1 MDNRPGEANGVPL
14 DVGIPAGMIADTDGA
29 ALRAAL
35 KSTAGVASVRIGRD
49 PLEIETGRGGTPTS
63 FSSAGLVPFSHDLKP
78 DLAAP
83 GGAILSSTLRETIG
97 EPFAVF
103 DGTSMAAPHVA
114 GAAALLLQRHPV
126 WSAYQVKSALMS
138 TAGAAW
144 GDTNRTTEAPVLL
157 EGAGLID
164 VNRADE
170 PLLFTDPQSLSFH
183 YLNVNKGAAYRTLAV
198 TVADVGGG
206 FGTWS
211 VELEPQAATAG
222 ATIDLPPTVT
232 VGPGG
237 YAAFTAVARAGA
249 DAVAGDDYG
258 FIVLRR
264 GTVTRRIPYAFT
276 VERPGLESITPK
288 KLVSFQIGDTRK
300 GESKVSSYRW
310 PAAPFGPPASYTG
323 PPLDETGAEQLYVTE
338 LAQPAV
344 NMGVAVILQSAGS
357 LIDPFFLAS
366 RDENDVTGYT
376 GTPVN
381 VNGYMFSYRADVQ
394 AAGIQY
400 PRQGQYF
407 VAVDSGKSDFTGQ
420 SFAGQYLLHA
430 WLNDVLPPLAAMVTT
445 TVAAG
450 RPTIVA
456 RTIDLQAGVDPL
468 SLVFAYGDTLIGAVA
483 YDPISGYAVFPLPDV
498 GPGAEAREDASRS
511 SSPATSRRT
520 RTSTRPVR
528 SPRSSRTPPS
538 SRRG

>member
-1 MDNRPGEANGVPL
+1 M
-14 DVGIPAGMIADTDGA
+14 
-29 ALRAAL
+29 
-35 KSTAGVASVRIGRD
+35 
-49 PLEIETGRGGTPTS
+49 
-63 FSSAGLVPFSHDLKP
+63 
-78 DLAAP
+78 
-83 GGAILSSTLRETIG
+83 
-97 EPFAVF
+97 
-103 DGTSMAAPHVA
+103 
-114 GAAALLLQRHPV
+114 
-126 WSAYQVKSALMS
+126 
-138 TAGAAW
+138 
-144 GDTNRTTEAPVLL
+144 LL

-170 PLLFTDPQSLSFH
+170 PLLYTDPQSLSFH

-222 ATIDLPPTVT
+222 ATIDLPSTVDRRPRRLRR
-232 VGPGG
+232 VHRGRARERRRGRRRRLRLHRP
-237 YAAFTAVARAGA
+237 AARDGHAPDPVRVHRRAARPRVDHAEEAQSRSRSATRARARA
-249 DAVAGDDYG
+249 RSTRTAGRP
-258 FIVLRR
+258 RR
-264 GTVTRRIPYAFT
+264 SARRRA
-276 VERPGLESITPK
+276 TP
-288 KLVSFQIGDTRK
+288 
-300 GESKVSSYRW
+300 
-310 PAAPFGPPASYTG
+310 G
-323 PPLDETGAEQLYVTE
+323 PPLDENGAEQLYVTE

-344 NMGVAVILQSAGS
+344 NMGVAVIVQSGGS

-450 RPTIVA
+450 HPTIVA

-468 SLVFAYGDTLIGAVA
+468 SLVFAYGDTLIGAAA
-483 YDPISGYAVFPLPDV
+483 YDPISGLRGLPA
-498 GPGAEAREDASRS
+498 PGRR
-511 SSPATSRRT
+511 SRR
-520 RTSTRPVR
+520 
-528 SPRSSRTPPS
+528 
-538 SRRG
+538 